1 MLNKIKARLCIN
13 GKRNYSPKEDYG
25 VFLDQ
30 LYNFLLELETK
41 SKHNLTKMDRGKHS
55 PTKMENGGKHLCQ

>member
-1 MLNKIKARLCIN
+1 MLNKIKARPCIN
-13 GKRNYSPKEDYG
+13 GKRNCSPKEDYG

-41 SKHNLTKMDRGKHS
+41 GKHNLTKMDISKHS